1 MKTLDTT
8 QVHNIDIHNIKYT
21 LTYIISEVVVFGT
34 TVET

>member
-21 LTYIISEVVVFGT
+21 LT
-34 TVET
+34 